1 MPTIKVNIF
10 IDMLSPVNNDLTGLV
25 FETHRN
31 KAELNDSLSKLSSGR
46 RIVNPGEDSGAHSQ
60 VAKIGS
66 KHKRDIANLQNL
78 QNLVSYSQTQD
89 GILSQVGEILHRMN
103 ELATRALDVTT
114 NDGDR
119 ENYNKEFLELSDQLE
134 ELKSETFN
142 GVDLFG
148 AGAFS
153 ADKKQF
159 IESLTT
165 HWLKA
170 SEDQIEADYG
180 WQTKPSDTWNLIV
193 NEKDTNSNWAAFV
206 VTSHYSD
213 GTADVLEMQFDL
225 PDFGSPHTQPVSTA
239 DRVVAHEMVHVMQ
252 AQNSYYA
259 DIVGDGSSSG
269 TWFKEGLA
277 EFIHGADS
285 SVASILASN
294 GDDYA
299 ALNGAIES
307 GNEGWTTGEQYAAGY
322 LAAKYLHEKI
332 KLSLA
337 ADVSGV
343 TKDEGIKHM
352 TTWMKDQFDSGAGA
366 AASGIDAYFTTFN
379 IPKEGGGNLSGNTDF
394 LDEFK
399 GVHGQA
405 FVEDLN
411 TQPIP
416 TSKLANSDTGS
427 IRGSDVNPTNPSLD
441 ANNIISDVT
450 GAADS
455 GYVEEQDNSSL
466 TALID
471 GAGLTYDLQSVDT
484 ITISDTT
491 TYNLNSINSA
501 VTTLGELEF
510 LLENLADERSMIGA
524 NLSRLE
530 KEIDNLNGKITQG
543 ELAVSRIEDTDVAL
557 ESNRFATRQVRMQSS
572 IAILAQAQK
581 LNIGI
586 QDLIRGIMIG
596 QS

>member
-1 MPTIKVNIF
+1 MPTIRLGTF

-46 RIVNPGEDSGAHSQ
+46 RIVNPGEDSGSHSQ

-119 ENYNKEFLELSDQLE
+119 ENYNKEFLELAHQLD
-134 ELKSETFN
+134 ELESETFN

-170 SEDQIEADYG
+170 SEDQIIQDYG
-180 WQTKPSDTWNLIV
+180 WTIDTSDSWNLII
-193 NEKDTNSNWAAFV
+193 NEKDTGGYAAFV
-206 VTSHYSD
+206 MTSQFAN
-213 GTADVLEMQFDL
+213 GTADVIEMQFDL
-225 PDFGSPHTQPVSTA
+225 PDFSAPHTQPTSTA
-239 DRVVAHEMVHVMQ
+239 DRVVAHEMVHAMQ
-252 AQNSYYA
+252 AQNSYYG
-259 DIVGDGSSSG
+259 DIVGDGASSG
-269 TWFKEGLA
+269 KWFKEGLA

-299 ALNGAIES
+299 TLNGAIGT
-307 GNEGWTTGEQYAAGY
+307 GNETWSTSEQYASGY
-322 LAAKYLHEKI
+322 LAVKYLHERI
-332 KLSLA
+332 KLSTEPGA
-337 ADVSGV
+337 S
-343 TKDEGIKHM
+343 TEGIKHM
-352 TTWMKDQFDSGAGA
+352 TQWMKSQFEDSTQNASQ
-366 AASGIDAYFTTFN
+366 SGIDAYFTTFN
-379 IPKEGGGNLSGNTDF
+379 IPKEGGGNFTGNTDF
-394 LDEFK
+394 LNAFK
-399 GVHGQA
+399 GADGQA
-405 FVEDLN
+405 FVKNLN
-411 TQPIP
+411 DTGIL
-416 TSKLANSDTGS
+416 TNADTGS
-427 IRGSDVNPTNPSLD
+427 IRGSDEGGAQDLGAQAV
-441 ANNIISDVT
+441 ISDAS
-450 GAADS
+450 GAPVSA
-455 GYVEEQDNSSL
+455 YVEEQDTGAL
-466 TALID
+466 TAMID

-484 ITISDTT
+484 ITISDIT
-491 TYNLNSINSA
+491 TYNLDTISSA
-501 VTTLGELEF
+501 VATLGELEL
-510 LLENLADERSMIGA
+510 LLENLADERSMTGA

>member
-1 MPTIKVNIF
+1 
-10 IDMLSPVNNDLTGLV
+10 MLSPVNNDLTGLV

-46 RIVNPGEDSGAHSQ
+46 RIVNPGEDSGSHSQ

-119 ENYNKEFLELSDQLE
+119 ENYNKEFLELADQLE

-153 ADKKQF
+153 AEKKQF
-159 IESLTT
+159 VESLTN

-170 SEDQIEADYG
+170 SEDQIKADYG
-180 WQTKPSDTWNLIV
+180 WQTKPTDTWNLIV

-285 SVASILASN
+285 SVMSILASN

-299 ALNGAIES
+299 ALNGAIGS

-322 LAAKYLHEKI
+322 LAVKYLHERI
-332 KLSLA
+332 KSSTEPGA
-337 ADVSGV
+337 S
-343 TKDEGIKHM
+343 TEGIKHM
-352 TTWMKDQFDSGAGA
+352 TQWMKSQFEDTTQNASQ
-366 AASGIDAYFTTFN
+366 SGIDAYFTTFN
-379 IPKEGGGNLSGNTDF
+379 IPKEGGGNFTGNTDF
-394 LDEFK
+394 LNAFK
-399 GVHGQA
+399 GADGQA

-411 TQPIP
+411 TQPTP
-416 TSKLANSDTGS
+416 TSNLANSDTGS
-427 IRGSDVNPTNPSLD
+427 IRGSDENPTDPSLD
-441 ANNIISDVT
+441 AQDVISDVT

-484 ITISDTT
+484 ITISDIT

>member
-1 MPTIKVNIF
+1 
-10 IDMLSPVNNDLTGLV
+10 MLSPVNNDLTGLV

-31 KAELNDSLSKLSSGR
+31 KVELNDSLSKLSSGK

-66 KHKRDIANLQNL
+66 KHKRDLANLQNL

-89 GILSQVGEILHRMN
+89 GILAQVGEILHRMN

-114 NDGDR
+114 SDGDR
-119 ENYNKEFLELSDQLE
+119 ENYNKEFLELAEQLE
-134 ELKSETFN
+134 ELESETFN
-142 GVDLFG
+142 GVNLFG

-170 SEDQIEADYG
+170 SEEQIIQDYG
-180 WQTKPSDTWNLIV
+180 WTVDPSDSWNLIV
-193 NEKDTNSNWAAFV
+193 NEKDTGGYAAFV
-206 VTSHYSD
+206 MTSQNPAN
-213 GTADVLEMQFDL
+213 GTADVIEMQFDL
-225 PDFGSPHTQPVSTA
+225 PDFSAPHTQPASTA
-239 DRVVAHEMVHVMQ
+239 DRVVAHEMVHAMQ
-252 AQNSYYA
+252 AQNSYYG
-259 DIVGDGSSSG
+259 DIVGDGASSG
-269 TWFKEGLA
+269 KWFKEGLA
-277 EFIHGADS
+277 EFIHGADAS
-285 SVASILASN
+285 AASILASN

-299 ALNGAIES
+299 ALNGAIGT
-307 GNEGWTTGEQYAAGY
+307 GNETWSTGEQYASGY
-322 LAAKYLHEKI
+322 LAVKYLHSKI
-332 KLSLA
+332 QA
-337 ADVSGV
+337 AGFGD
-343 TKDEGIKHM
+343 GIKHM
-352 TTWMKDQFDSGAGA
+352 TQWMKNQFDTGEVA
-366 AASGIDAYFTTFN
+366 ADSGIDAY
-379 IPKEGGGNLSGNTDF
+379 LSDAAHAGIGYAGNTAF
-394 LDEFK
+394 LTDFK
-399 GVHGQA
+399 GAAGQA
-405 FVEDLN
+405 FVKNLN
-411 TQPIP
+411 DTGV
-416 TSKLANSDTGS
+416 LANADTGS
-427 IRGSDVNPTNPSLD
+427 IRGSDEGGGTALGAQAVIGD
-441 ANNIISDVT
+441 AT
-450 GAADS
+450 GTAQSA
-455 GYVEEQDNSSL
+455 YVEEQDTGSL

-484 ITISDTT
+484 ITISDVA
-491 TYNLNSINSA
+491 TYNLDSISSA
-501 VTTLGELEF
+501 VATLGELEL
-510 LLENLADERSMIGA
+510 LLENLADERSYTGA

>member
-1 MPTIKVNIF
+1 
-10 IDMLSPVNNDLTGLV
+10 MLSPVNNDLTGLV

-31 KAELNDSLSKLSSGR
+31 KLELNHSLSKLSSGK

-119 ENYNKEFLELSDQLE
+119 ENYNKEFLELADQLD
-134 ELKSETFN
+134 ELESETFN

-170 SEDQIEADYG
+170 SEDQIIQDFG
-180 WQTKPSDTWNLIV
+180 WTVDTSDSWNLIV
-193 NEKDTNSNWAAFV
+193 NEKDTGGYAAFV
-206 VTSHYSD
+206 MTSQYAN
-213 GTADVLEMQFDL
+213 GTADVIEMQFDL
-225 PDFGSPHTQPVSTA
+225 PDFSAPHTQPTSTA
-239 DRVVAHEMVHVMQ
+239 DRVVAHEMVHAMQ
-252 AQNSYYA
+252 AQNAYYG
-259 DIVGDGSSSG
+259 DIVGDGVSSG
-269 TWFKEGLA
+269 KWFKEGLA

-299 ALNGAIES
+299 TLNGAIGT
-307 GNEGWTTGEQYAAGY
+307 GNETWSTGEQYASGY
-322 LAAKYLHEKI
+322 LAARYLHEKI
-332 KLSLA
+332 KLSTA
-337 ADVSGV
+337 MDVNGV
-343 TKDEGIKHM
+343 TKDEGVKHM
-352 TTWMKDQFDSGAGA
+352 TTWMKDQFDRGAGA

-379 IPKEGGGNLSGNTDF
+379 IPKEGVAGNLSGNTDF

-405 FVEDLN
+405 FVKNLN
-411 TQPIP
+411 D
-416 TSKLANSDTGS
+416 SGLLAVTDTGS
-427 IRGSDVNPTNPSLD
+427 IRGSDVNPSDPSLD
-441 ANNIISDVT
+441 AQNVISDATGTAQSAYIVEQDT
-450 GAADS
+450 GA
-455 GYVEEQDNSSL
+455 L
-466 TALID
+466 TAMID
-471 GAGLTYDLQSVDT
+471 GAGLTYDLQSVNT
-484 ITISDTT
+484 ITISDITT
-491 TYNLNSINSA
+491 FNLDTISSA
-501 VTTLGELEF
+501 VATLGELEL

>member
-1 MPTIKVNIF
+1 
-10 IDMLSPVNNDLTGLV
+10 MLSPVNNDLTGLV

-46 RIVNPGEDSGAHSQ
+46 RIVNPGEDSGSHSQ

-119 ENYNKEFLELSDQLE
+119 ENYNKEFLELADQLE

-153 ADKKQF
+153 AEKKQF
-159 IESLTT
+159 VESLTN

-170 SEDQIEADYG
+170 SEDQIKADYG
-180 WQTKPSDTWNLIV
+180 WQTKPTDTWNLIV

-285 SVASILASN
+285 SVMSILASN

-299 ALNGAIES
+299 ALNGAIGS

-322 LAAKYLHEKI
+322 LAVKYLHERI
-332 KLSLA
+332 KSSTEPGA
-337 ADVSGV
+337 S
-343 TKDEGIKHM
+343 TEGIKHM
-352 TTWMKDQFDSGAGA
+352 TQWMKSQFEDSTQNASQ
-366 AASGIDAYFTTFN
+366 SGIDAYFTTFN
-379 IPKEGGGNLSGNTDF
+379 IPKEGGGNFTGNTDF
-394 LDEFK
+394 LNAFK
-399 GVHGQA
+399 GADGQA

-411 TQPIP
+411 TQPTP

-427 IRGSDVNPTNPSLD
+427 IRGSDENPTDPSLD
-441 ANNIISDVT
+441 AQDVISDVT

-484 ITISDTT
+484 ITISDIT

>member
-1 MPTIKVNIF
+1 
-10 IDMLSPVNNDLTGLV
+10 MLSPVNNNLTGLV

-31 KAELNDSLSKLSSGR
+31 KVELNDSLSKLSSGK

-66 KHKRDIANLQNL
+66 KHKRDLANLQNL

-89 GILSQVGEILHRMN
+89 GILAQVGEILHRMN

-114 NDGDR
+114 SDGDR
-119 ENYNKEFLELSDQLE
+119 ENYNKEFLELAEQLE
-134 ELKSETFN
+134 ELESETFN
-142 GVDLFG
+142 GVNLFG

-170 SEDQIEADYG
+170 SEEQIIQDYG
-180 WQTKPSDTWNLIV
+180 WTVDPSDSWNLIV
-193 NEKDTNSNWAAFV
+193 NEKDTGGYAAFV
-206 VTSHYSD
+206 MTSQYAN
-213 GTADVLEMQFDL
+213 GTADVIEMQFDL
-225 PDFGSPHTQPVSTA
+225 PDFSAPHTQPASTA
-239 DRVVAHEMVHVMQ
+239 DRVVAHEMVHAMQ
-252 AQNSYYA
+252 AQNSYYG
-259 DIVGDGSSSG
+259 DIVGDGASSG
-269 TWFKEGLA
+269 KWFKEGLA
-277 EFIHGADS
+277 EFIHGADAS
-285 SVASILASN
+285 AASILASN

-299 ALNGAIES
+299 ALNGAIGT
-307 GNEGWTTGEQYAAGY
+307 GNETWSTGEQYASGY
-322 LAAKYLHEKI
+322 LAARYLHERI
-332 KLSLA
+332 KLSTA
-337 ADVSGV
+337 AGAS
-343 TKDEGIKHM
+343 TEGIKHM

-379 IPKEGGGNLSGNTDF
+379 IPKEGGGNFTGNTDF
-394 LDEFK
+394 LTAFK
-399 GVHGQA
+399 GADGQA
-405 FVEDLN
+405 FVQNLN
-411 TQPIP
+411 DTGLLGN
-416 TSKLANSDTGS
+416 TDTGS
-427 IRGSDVNPTNPSLD
+427 IRGSDVGGASSLD
-441 ANNIISDVT
+441 AQAVIGDAT
-450 GAADS
+450 GTAQSA
-455 GYVEEQDNSSL
+455 YVEEQDTGSL

-484 ITISDTT
+484 ITISDVA
-491 TYNLNSINSA
+491 TYNLDSISSA
-501 VTTLGELEF
+501 VATLGELEL
-510 LLENLADERSMIGA
+510 LLENLADERSYTGA

>member
-1 MPTIKVNIF
+1 
-10 IDMLSPVNNDLTGLV
+10 MLSPVNNDLTGLV

-46 RIVNPGEDSGAHSQ
+46 RIVNPGEDSGSHSQ

-119 ENYNKEFLELSDQLE
+119 ENYNKEFLELADQLE

-153 ADKKQF
+153 AEKKQF
-159 IESLTT
+159 VESLTN

-170 SEDQIEADYG
+170 SEDQIKADYG
-180 WQTKPSDTWNLIV
+180 WQTKPTDTWNLIV

-285 SVASILASN
+285 SVMSILASN

-299 ALNGAIES
+299 ALNGAIGS

-322 LAAKYLHEKI
+322 LAVKYLHERI
-332 KLSLA
+332 KSSTEPGA
-337 ADVSGV
+337 S
-343 TKDEGIKHM
+343 TEGIKHM
-352 TTWMKDQFDSGAGA
+352 TQWMKSQFEDTTQNASQ
-366 AASGIDAYFTTFN
+366 SGIDAYFTTFN
-379 IPKEGGGNLSGNTDF
+379 IPKEGGGNFTGNTDF
-394 LDEFK
+394 LNAFK
-399 GVHGQA
+399 GADGQA

-411 TQPIP
+411 TQPTP

-427 IRGSDVNPTNPSLD
+427 IRGSDENPTDPSLD
-441 ANNIISDVT
+441 AQDVISDVT

-484 ITISDTT
+484 ITISDIT

>member
-1 MPTIKVNIF
+1 MPTIRVNTF

-46 RIVNPGEDSGAHSQ
+46 RIVNPGEDSGSHSQ

-89 GILSQVGEILHRMN
+89 GILSKVGEILHRMN

-119 ENYNKEFLELSDQLE
+119 ENYNKEFLELADQLE

-170 SEDQIEADYG
+170 SENQIIQDYG
-180 WQTKPSDTWNLIV
+180 WTIDTSDSWDLIV
-193 NEKDTNSNWAAFV
+193 NEKDTGGYAAFV
-206 VTSHYSD
+206 MTSQD
-213 GTADVLEMQFDL
+213 PNGGNADVIEMQFDL
-225 PDFGSPHTQPVSTA
+225 PDFSAPHTQPTSTA
-239 DRVVAHEMVHVMQ
+239 DRTVAHEMVHAMQ
-252 AQNSYYA
+252 AQNSYYGN
-259 DIVGDGSSSG
+259 IVGDWDGSTSSSG
-269 TWFKEGLA
+269 KWFKEGLA
-277 EFIHGADS
+277 EFIHGADGD
-285 SVASILASN
+285 VASILASN
-294 GDDYA
+294 GNDYA
-299 ALNGAIES
+299 ALNGAIGT
-307 GNEGWTTGEQYAAGY
+307 GNETWASSEQYASGY
-322 LAAKYLHEKI
+322 LAVKYLHSKI
-332 KLSLA
+332 QA
-337 ADVSGV
+337 AGV
-343 TKDEGIKHM
+343 GFADGIKHM
-352 TTWMKDQFDSGAGA
+352 TQWMKNGFDTGQGA
-366 AASGIDAYFTTFN
+366 ANSGIDAYFAAHAG
-379 IPKEGGGNLSGNTDF
+379 IGYAGNTAF
-394 LDEFK
+394 LTDFK
-399 GVHGQA
+399 GAAGQA
-405 FVEDLN
+405 FVKNLN
-411 TQPIP
+411 DTGIL
-416 TSKLANSDTGS
+416 TNADTGS
-427 IRGSDVNPTNPSLD
+427 IRGSDEGGATDLGAQAVITD
-441 ANNIISDVT
+441 AT
-450 GAADS
+450 GAPVS
-455 GYVEEQDNSSL
+455 GYIEEQDNGSL
-466 TALID
+466 TAMID

-484 ITISDTT
+484 ITVSDVT
-491 TYNLNSINSA
+491 TYNLNTISSA
-501 VTTLGELEF
+501 AATLGELEL
-510 LLENLADERSMIGA
+510 LLENLADERSLAGA

>member
-1 MPTIKVNIF
+1 
-10 IDMLSPVNNDLTGLV
+10 MLSPVNNDLTGLV

-31 KAELNDSLSKLSSGR
+31 KVELNESLSKLSSGK

-66 KHKRDIANLQNL
+66 KHKRDLANLQNL

-89 GILSQVGEILHRMN
+89 GILAQVGEILHRMN

-114 NDGDR
+114 SDGDR
-119 ENYNKEFLELSDQLE
+119 ENYNKEFLELAEQLE
-134 ELKSETFN
+134 ELESETFN
-142 GVDLFG
+142 GVNLFG

-170 SEDQIEADYG
+170 SEEQIIQDYG
-180 WQTKPSDTWNLIV
+180 WTVDPSDSWNLIV
-193 NEKDTNSNWAAFV
+193 NEKDTGGYAAFV
-206 VTSHYSD
+206 MTSQNPAN
-213 GTADVLEMQFDL
+213 GTADVIEMQFDL
-225 PDFGSPHTQPVSTA
+225 PDFSAPHTQPASTA
-239 DRVVAHEMVHVMQ
+239 DRVVAHEMVHAMQ
-252 AQNSYYA
+252 AQNSYYG
-259 DIVGDGSSSG
+259 DIVGDGTSSG
-269 TWFKEGLA
+269 KWFKEGLA
-277 EFIHGADS
+277 EFIHGADAS
-285 SVASILASN
+285 AASILASN

-299 ALNGAIES
+299 ALNGAIGT
-307 GNEGWTTGEQYAAGY
+307 GNETWSTGEQYASGY
-322 LAAKYLHEKI
+322 LAVKYLHSKI
-332 KLSLA
+332 QA
-337 ADVSGV
+337 AGFGD
-343 TKDEGIKHM
+343 GIKHM
-352 TTWMKDQFDSGAGA
+352 TQWMKNGFDTGQGA
-366 AASGIDAYFTTFN
+366 ANSGIDGYFTAH
-379 IPKEGGGNLSGNTDF
+379 GGIGYAGNNAFLTDF
-394 LDEFK
+394 K
-399 GVHGQA
+399 GAAGQA
-405 FVEDLN
+405 FVQNLN
-411 TQPIP
+411 DTG
-416 TSKLANSDTGS
+416 LLGNADTGS
-427 IRGSDVNPTNPSLD
+427 IRGSDEGGGTALGAQAVIGD
-441 ANNIISDVT
+441 AT
-450 GAADS
+450 GTAQS
-455 GYVEEQDNSSL
+455 SYVEEQDTGSL

-484 ITISDTT
+484 ITISDVA
-491 TYNLNSINSA
+491 TYNLDSISSA
-501 VTTLGELEF
+501 VATLGELEL
-510 LLENLADERSMIGA
+510 LLENLADERSYTGA

>member
-1 MPTIKVNIF
+1 
-10 IDMLSPVNNDLTGLV
+10 MLSPVNNNLTGLV

-31 KAELNDSLSKLSSGR
+31 KVELNDSLSKLSTGK

-60 VAKIGS
+60 VSKIGS
-66 KHKRDIANLQNL
+66 KHKRDLANLQNL

-89 GILSQVGEILHRMN
+89 GILAQVGEILHRMN

-114 NDGDR
+114 SDGDR
-119 ENYNKEFLELSDQLE
+119 ENYNKEFLELAEQLE
-134 ELKSETFN
+134 ELESETFN
-142 GVDLFG
+142 GVNLFG

-170 SEDQIEADYG
+170 SEEQIIQDYG
-180 WQTKPSDTWNLIV
+180 WTVDPSDSWNLIV
-193 NEKDTNSNWAAFV
+193 NEKDTGGYAAFV
-206 VTSHYSD
+206 MTSQNPAN
-213 GTADVLEMQFDL
+213 GTADVIEMQFDL
-225 PDFGSPHTQPVSTA
+225 PDFSAPHTQPASTA
-239 DRVVAHEMVHVMQ
+239 DRVVAHEMVHAMQ
-252 AQNSYYA
+252 AQNSYYG
-259 DIVGDGSSSG
+259 DIVGDGASSG
-269 TWFKEGLA
+269 KWFKEGLA
-277 EFIHGADS
+277 EFIHGADAS
-285 SVASILASN
+285 AASILASN

-299 ALNGAIES
+299 ALNGAIGT
-307 GNEGWTTGEQYAAGY
+307 GNETWSTGEQYASGY
-322 LAAKYLHEKI
+322 LAVKYLHSKI
-332 KLSLA
+332 QA
-337 ADVSGV
+337 AGFGD
-343 TKDEGIKHM
+343 GIKHM
-352 TTWMKDQFDSGAGA
+352 TQWMKNGFDTGQGA
-366 AASGIDAYFTTFN
+366 ANSGIDAYFTAH
-379 IPKEGGGNLSGNTDF
+379 GGIGYAGNNAFLTDF
-394 LDEFK
+394 K
-399 GVHGQA
+399 GAAGQA
-405 FVEDLN
+405 FVQNLN
-411 TQPIP
+411 DTG
-416 TSKLANSDTGS
+416 LLGNADTGS
-427 IRGSDVNPTNPSLD
+427 IRGSDEGGGTALGAQAVIGD
-441 ANNIISDVT
+441 AT
-450 GAADS
+450 GTAQSA
-455 GYVEEQDNSSL
+455 YFEEQDTGSL

-484 ITISDTT
+484 ITISDVA
-491 TYNLNSINSA
+491 TYNLDSISSA
-501 VTTLGELEF
+501 VATLGELEL
-510 LLENLADERSMIGA
+510 LLENLADERSYTGA

>member
-1 MPTIKVNIF
+1 
-10 IDMLSPVNNDLTGLV
+10 MLSPVNNNLTGLV

-31 KAELNDSLSKLSSGR
+31 KVELNDSLSKLSSGK

-66 KHKRDIANLQNL
+66 KHKRDLANL

-89 GILSQVGEILHRMN
+89 GVLAQVGEILHRMN

-114 NDGDR
+114 SDGDR
-119 ENYNKEFLELSDQLE
+119 ENYNKEFLELAEQLD
-134 ELKSETFN
+134 ELESETFN
-142 GVDLFG
+142 GVNLFG

-170 SEDQIEADYG
+170 SEEQIIQDYG
-180 WQTKPSDTWNLIV
+180 WTVDPSDSWNLIV
-193 NEKDTNSNWAAFV
+193 NEKDTGGYAAFV
-206 VTSHYSD
+206 MTSQYAN
-213 GTADVLEMQFDL
+213 GTADVIEMQFDL
-225 PDFGSPHTQPVSTA
+225 PDFSAPHTQPASTA
-239 DRVVAHEMVHVMQ
+239 DRVVAHEMVHAMQ
-252 AQNSYYA
+252 AQNSYYG
-259 DIVGDGSSSG
+259 DIVGDGASSG
-269 TWFKEGLA
+269 KWFKEGLA
-277 EFIHGADS
+277 EFIHGADAS
-285 SVASILASN
+285 AASILASN

-299 ALNGAIES
+299 ALNGAIGT
-307 GNEGWTTGEQYAAGY
+307 GNETWSTGEQYASGY
-322 LAAKYLHEKI
+322 LAARYLHERI
-332 KLSLA
+332 KLSTA
-337 ADVSGV
+337 AGAS
-343 TKDEGIKHM
+343 TEGIKHM

-379 IPKEGGGNLSGNTDF
+379 IPKEGGGNFTGNTDF
-394 LDEFK
+394 LTAFK
-399 GVHGQA
+399 GADGQA
-405 FVEDLN
+405 FVQNLN
-411 TQPIP
+411 DTGLLGN
-416 TSKLANSDTGS
+416 TDTGS
-427 IRGSDVNPTNPSLD
+427 IRGSDVGGASSLD
-441 ANNIISDVT
+441 AQAVIGDAT
-450 GAADS
+450 GTAQSA
-455 GYVEEQDNSSL
+455 YVEEQDTGSL

-484 ITISDTT
+484 ITISDVA
-491 TYNLNSINSA
+491 TYNLDSISSA
-501 VTTLGELEF
+501 VATLGELEL
-510 LLENLADERSMIGA
+510 LLENLADERSYTGA

-543 ELAVSRIEDTDVAL
+543 ELAVSRIEDTDLAL

>member
-1 MPTIKVNIF
+1 
-10 IDMLSPVNNDLTGLV
+10 MLSPVNNDLTGLV

-31 KAELNDSLSKLSSGR
+31 KVELNESLSKLSSGK

-66 KHKRDIANLQNL
+66 KHKRDLANLQNL

-89 GILSQVGEILHRMN
+89 GILAQVGEILHRMN

-114 NDGDR
+114 SDGDR
-119 ENYNKEFLELSDQLE
+119 ENYNKEFLELAEQLE
-134 ELKSETFN
+134 ELESETFN
-142 GVDLFG
+142 GVNLFG

-170 SEDQIEADYG
+170 SEEQIIQDYG
-180 WQTKPSDTWNLIV
+180 WTVDPSDSWNLIV
-193 NEKDTNSNWAAFV
+193 NEKDTGGYAAFV
-206 VTSHYSD
+206 MTSQNPAN
-213 GTADVLEMQFDL
+213 GTADVIEMQFDL
-225 PDFGSPHTQPVSTA
+225 PDFSAPHTQPASTA
-239 DRVVAHEMVHVMQ
+239 DRVVAHEMVHAMQ
-252 AQNSYYA
+252 AQNSYYG
-259 DIVGDGSSSG
+259 DIVGDGTSSG
-269 TWFKEGLA
+269 KWFKEGLA
-277 EFIHGADS
+277 EFIHGADAS
-285 SVASILASN
+285 AASILASN

-299 ALNGAIES
+299 ALNGAIGT
-307 GNEGWTTGEQYAAGY
+307 GNETWSTGEQYASGY
-322 LAAKYLHEKI
+322 LAVKYLHSKI
-332 KLSLA
+332 QA
-337 ADVSGV
+337 AGFGD
-343 TKDEGIKHM
+343 GIKHM
-352 TTWMKDQFDSGAGA
+352 TQWMKNGFDTGQGA
-366 AASGIDAYFTTFN
+366 ANSGIDGYFTAH
-379 IPKEGGGNLSGNTDF
+379 GGIGYAGNNAFLTDF
-394 LDEFK
+394 K
-399 GVHGQA
+399 GAAGQA
-405 FVEDLN
+405 FVQNLN
-411 TQPIP
+411 DTG
-416 TSKLANSDTGS
+416 LLGNADTGS
-427 IRGSDVNPTNPSLD
+427 IRGSDEGGGTALGAQAVIGD
-441 ANNIISDVT
+441 AT
-450 GAADS
+450 GTAQS
-455 GYVEEQDNSSL
+455 SYVEEQDTGSL

-484 ITISDTT
+484 ITISDVA
-491 TYNLNSINSA
+491 TYNLDSISSA
-501 VTTLGELEF
+501 VATLGELEL
-510 LLENLADERSMIGA
+510 LLENLADERSYTGA

-543 ELAVSRIEDTDVAL
+543 ELAVSRIEDTDIAL

>member
-1 MPTIKVNIF
+1 
-10 IDMLSPVNNDLTGLV
+10 MLSPVNNDLTGLV

-46 RIVNPGEDSGAHSQ
+46 RIVNPGVDSGAHSQ

-119 ENYNKEFLELSDQLE
+119 ENYNKEFLELADQLD
-134 ELKSETFN
+134 ELESETFN

-170 SEDQIEADYG
+170 SEDQIIQDFG
-180 WQTKPSDTWNLIV
+180 WTVDTSDSWNLIV
-193 NEKDTNSNWAAFV
+193 NEKDTGGYAAFV
-206 VTSHYSD
+206 MTSQYAN
-213 GTADVLEMQFDL
+213 GTADVIEMQFDL
-225 PDFGSPHTQPVSTA
+225 PDFSTPHTQPVSTA
-239 DRVVAHEMVHVMQ
+239 DRTVAHEMVHAMQ
-252 AQNSYYA
+252 AQNSYYG
-259 DIVGDGSSSG
+259 DIVGDGASSG
-269 TWFKEGLA
+269 KWFKEGLA

-294 GDDYA
+294 GDDYV
-299 ALNGAIES
+299 ALNGAIGT
-307 GNEGWTTGEQYAAGY
+307 GNETWSTSEQYASGY
-322 LAAKYLHEKI
+322 LAVKYLHSKI
-332 KLSLA
+332 QA
-337 ADVSGV
+337 AGAGFED
-343 TKDEGIKHM
+343 GIKHM
-352 TTWMKDQFDSGAGA
+352 TQWMKNQYDTGAIA
-366 AASGIDAYFTTFN
+366 ANSGIDAY
-379 IPKEGGGNLSGNTDF
+379 LSDAAHAGIGYAGNTAF
-394 LDEFK
+394 LTDFK
-399 GVHGQA
+399 GAAGQA
-405 FVEDLN
+405 FVKNLN
-411 TQPIP
+411 DTGI
-416 TSKLANSDTGS
+416 LANADTGS
-427 IRGSDVNPTNPSLD
+427 IRGSDEGGATDLGAQAVITD
-441 ANNIISDVT
+441 AT
-450 GAADS
+450 GAPVSA
-455 GYVEEQDNSSL
+455 YVEEQDTGAL

-484 ITISDTT
+484 ITISDIN
-491 TYNLNSINSA
+491 TYNLDTISSA
-501 VTTLGELEF
+501 VATLGELEL

>member
-1 MPTIKVNIF
+1 
-10 IDMLSPVNNDLTGLV
+10 MLSPVNNDLTGIV

-46 RIVNPGEDSGAHSQ
+46 RIVNPGEDSGSHSQ

-119 ENYNKEFLELSDQLE
+119 ENYNKEFLELADQLE

-170 SEDQIEADYG
+170 SEDQIIQDYG
-180 WQTKPSDTWNLIV
+180 WSITTSDSWNLIV
-193 NEKDTNSNWAAFV
+193 NEKDTGGYAAFV
-206 VTSHYSD
+206 MTSQYAN
-213 GTADVLEMQFDL
+213 GTADVIEMQFDL
-225 PDFGSPHTQPVSTA
+225 PDFSAPHTQPTSTA
-239 DRVVAHEMVHVMQ
+239 DRVVAQEMVHAMH
-252 AQNSYYA
+252 AQNSYYG
-259 DIVGDGSSSG
+259 DIVGDGTSSG
-269 TWFKEGLA
+269 KWFKEGLA
-277 EFIHGADS
+277 EFIHGADGA
-285 SVASILASN
+285 VASILASN
-294 GDDYA
+294 GNDYA
-299 ALNGAIES
+299 ALNGAIGT
-307 GNEGWTTGEQYAAGY
+307 GNETWVSSEQYASGY
-322 LAAKYLHEKI
+322 LAVKYLHSKI
-332 KLSLA
+332 QA
-337 ADVSGV
+337 AGFTD
-343 TKDEGIKHM
+343 GIKHM
-352 TTWMKDQFDSGAGA
+352 TQWMKNQFDTGAIA
-366 AASGIDAYFTTFN
+366 ANSGIDAY
-379 IPKEGGGNLSGNTDF
+379 LSDAAHAGIGYAGNTAF
-394 LDEFK
+394 LTDFK
-399 GVHGQA
+399 GAAGQA
-405 FVEDLN
+405 FVQNLN
-411 TQPIP
+411 DTGIL
-416 TSKLANSDTGS
+416 TNADTGS
-427 IRGSDVNPTNPSLD
+427 IRGSDEGGATDLGAQAV
-441 ANNIISDVT
+441 ISDAT
-450 GAADS
+450 GAPVSA
-455 GYVEEQDNSSL
+455 YVEEQDTGAL
-466 TALID
+466 TAMID

-484 ITISDTT
+484 ITVSDVT
-491 TYNLNSINSA
+491 TYNLNTISSA
-501 VTTLGELEF
+501 VATLGELEL
-510 LLENLADERSMIGA
+510 LLENLAEERSLTGA

-581 LNIGI
+581 LNIGV

>member
-1 MPTIKVNIF
+1 
-10 IDMLSPVNNDLTGLV
+10 MLSPVNNNLTGLV

-31 KAELNDSLSKLSSGR
+31 KVELNDSLSKLSSGK

-66 KHKRDIANLQNL
+66 KHKRDLANLQNL

-89 GILSQVGEILHRMN
+89 GVLAQVGEILHRMN

-114 NDGDR
+114 SDGDR
-119 ENYNKEFLELSDQLE
+119 ENYNKEFLELAEQLE
-134 ELKSETFN
+134 ELESETFN
-142 GVDLFG
+142 GVNLFG

-170 SEDQIEADYG
+170 SEEQIIQDYG
-180 WQTKPSDTWNLIV
+180 WTVDPSDSWNLIV
-193 NEKDTNSNWAAFV
+193 NEKDTGGYAAFV
-206 VTSHYSD
+206 MTSQYAN
-213 GTADVLEMQFDL
+213 GTADVIEMQFDL
-225 PDFGSPHTQPVSTA
+225 PDFSAPHTQPASTA
-239 DRVVAHEMVHVMQ
+239 DRVVAHEMVHAMQ
-252 AQNSYYA
+252 AQNSYYG
-259 DIVGDGSSSG
+259 DIVGDGASSG
-269 TWFKEGLA
+269 KWFKEGLA
-277 EFIHGADS
+277 EFIHGADAS
-285 SVASILASN
+285 AASILASN

-299 ALNGAIES
+299 ALNGAIGT
-307 GNEGWTTGEQYAAGY
+307 GNETWSTGEQYASGY
-322 LAAKYLHEKI
+322 LAARYLHERI
-332 KLSLA
+332 KLSTA
-337 ADVSGV
+337 AGAS
-343 TKDEGIKHM
+343 TEGIKHM

-379 IPKEGGGNLSGNTDF
+379 IPKEGGGNFTGNTDF
-394 LDEFK
+394 LTAFK
-399 GVHGQA
+399 GADGQA
-405 FVEDLN
+405 FVQNLN
-411 TQPIP
+411 DTGLLGN
-416 TSKLANSDTGS
+416 TDTGS
-427 IRGSDVNPTNPSLD
+427 IRGSDVGGASSLD
-441 ANNIISDVT
+441 AQAVIGDAT
-450 GAADS
+450 GTAQSA
-455 GYVEEQDNSSL
+455 YVEEQDTGSL

-484 ITISDTT
+484 ITISDVA
-491 TYNLNSINSA
+491 TYNLDSISSA
-501 VTTLGELEF
+501 VATLGELEL
-510 LLENLADERSMIGA
+510 LLENLADERSYTGA

>member
-1 MPTIKVNIF
+1 MPTIRVNTF

-119 ENYNKEFLELSDQLE
+119 ENYNKEFLELADQLE

-159 IESLTT
+159 IESLTN

-170 SEDQIEADYG
+170 SEDQIILDYG
-180 WQTKPSDTWNLIV
+180 WTIDKSDSWDLIV
-193 NEKDTNSNWAAFV
+193 NEKDTGGYAAFV
-206 VTSHYSD
+206 MTSQD
-213 GTADVLEMQFDL
+213 PNGGNADVIEMQFDL
-225 PDFGSPHTQPVSTA
+225 PDFSAPHTQPTSTA
-239 DRVVAHEMVHVMQ
+239 DRTVAHEMVHAMQ
-252 AQNSYYA
+252 AQNSYYGN
-259 DIVGDGSSSG
+259 IVGDWDGSTSSSG
-269 TWFKEGLA
+269 KWFKEGLA
-277 EFIHGADS
+277 EFIHGADGD
-285 SVASILASN
+285 VASILASN
-294 GDDYA
+294 GNDYA
-299 ALNGAIES
+299 ALNGAIGT
-307 GNEGWTTGEQYAAGY
+307 GNETWSTSEQYASGY
-322 LAAKYLHEKI
+322 LAVKYLHSKI
-332 KLSLA
+332 QA
-337 ADVSGV
+337 AGV
-343 TKDEGIKHM
+343 GFADGIKHM
-352 TTWMKDQFDSGAGA
+352 TQWMKNGFDTGQGA
-366 AASGIDAYFTTFN
+366 ANSGIDAYFAAHAG
-379 IPKEGGGNLSGNTDF
+379 IGYAGNTAF
-394 LDEFK
+394 LTDFK
-399 GVHGQA
+399 GAAGQA
-405 FVEDLN
+405 FVKNLN
-411 TQPIP
+411 DSGILTN
-416 TSKLANSDTGS
+416 ADTGS
-427 IRGSDVNPTNPSLD
+427 IRGSDEGGATDLGAQAVITD
-441 ANNIISDVT
+441 AT
-450 GAADS
+450 GAPVSA
-455 GYVEEQDNSSL
+455 YIEEQDNGSL
-466 TALID
+466 TAMID

-484 ITISDTT
+484 ITISDIT
-491 TYNLNSINSA
+491 TYNLDTISSA
-501 VTTLGELEF
+501 VATLGELEL

>member
-1 MPTIKVNIF
+1 
-10 IDMLSPVNNDLTGLV
+10 MLSPVNNNLTGLV

-31 KAELNDSLSKLSSGR
+31 KVELNDSLSKLSSGK

-66 KHKRDIANLQNL
+66 KHKRDLANLQNL

-89 GILSQVGEILHRMN
+89 GILAQVGEILHRMN

-114 NDGDR
+114 SDGDR
-119 ENYNKEFLELSDQLE
+119 ENYNKEFLELAEQLE
-134 ELKSETFN
+134 ELESETFN
-142 GVDLFG
+142 GVNLFG

-170 SEDQIEADYG
+170 SEEQIIQDYG
-180 WQTKPSDTWNLIV
+180 WTVDPSDSWNLIV
-193 NEKDTNSNWAAFV
+193 NEKDTGGYAAFV
-206 VTSHYSD
+206 MTSQNPAN
-213 GTADVLEMQFDL
+213 GTADVIEMQFDL
-225 PDFGSPHTQPVSTA
+225 PDFSAPHTQPASTA
-239 DRVVAHEMVHVMQ
+239 DRVVAHEMVHAMQ
-252 AQNSYYA
+252 AQNSYYG
-259 DIVGDGSSSG
+259 DIVGDGASSG
-269 TWFKEGLA
+269 KWFKEGLA
-277 EFIHGADS
+277 EFIHGADAS
-285 SVASILASN
+285 AASILASN

-299 ALNGAIES
+299 ALNGAIGT
-307 GNEGWTTGEQYAAGY
+307 GNETWSTGEQYASGY
-322 LAAKYLHEKI
+322 LAVKYLHSKI
-332 KLSLA
+332 QA
-337 ADVSGV
+337 AGFGD
-343 TKDEGIKHM
+343 GIKHM
-352 TTWMKDQFDSGAGA
+352 TQWMKNGFDTGQGA
-366 AASGIDAYFTTFN
+366 ANSGIDAYFTAHVG
-379 IPKEGGGNLSGNTDF
+379 IGYAGNNAFLTDF
-394 LDEFK
+394 K
-399 GVHGQA
+399 GAAGQA
-405 FVEDLN
+405 FVQNLN
-411 TQPIP
+411 DTG
-416 TSKLANSDTGS
+416 LLGNADTGS
-427 IRGSDVNPTNPSLD
+427 IRGSDEGGGTALGAQAVIGD
-441 ANNIISDVT
+441 AT
-450 GAADS
+450 GTAQSA
-455 GYVEEQDNSSL
+455 YVEEQDTGSL

-484 ITISDTT
+484 ITISDVA
-491 TYNLNSINSA
+491 TYNLDSISSA
-501 VTTLGELEF
+501 VATLGELEL
-510 LLENLADERSMIGA
+510 LLENLADERSYTGA

>member
-1 MPTIKVNIF
+1 
-10 IDMLSPVNNDLTGLV
+10 MLSPVNNDLTGLV

-31 KAELNDSLSKLSSGR
+31 KVELNDSLSKLSSGK

-66 KHKRDIANLQNL
+66 THKRDLANLQNL

-89 GILSQVGEILHRMN
+89 GILAQVGEILHRMN

-114 NDGDR
+114 SDGDR
-119 ENYNKEFLELSDQLE
+119 ENYNKEFLELAEQLE
-134 ELKSETFN
+134 ELENETFN
-142 GVDLFG
+142 GVNLFG

-170 SEDQIEADYG
+170 SEEQIIQDYG
-180 WQTKPSDTWNLIV
+180 WTVDPSDSWNLIV
-193 NEKDTNSNWAAFV
+193 NEKDTGGYAAFV
-206 VTSHYSD
+206 MTSQNPAS
-213 GTADVLEMQFDL
+213 GTADVIEMQFDL
-225 PDFGSPHTQPVSTA
+225 PDFSAPHTQPASTA
-239 DRVVAHEMVHVMQ
+239 DRVVAHEMVHAMQ
-252 AQNSYYA
+252 AQNSYYG
-259 DIVGDGSSSG
+259 DIVGDGASSG
-269 TWFKEGLA
+269 KWFKEGLA
-277 EFIHGADS
+277 EFIHGADAS
-285 SVASILASN
+285 AASILASN

-299 ALNGAIES
+299 ALNGAIGT
-307 GNEGWTTGEQYAAGY
+307 GNETWSTGEQYASGY
-322 LAAKYLHEKI
+322 LAARYLHERI
-332 KLSLA
+332 KLSTA
-337 ADVSGV
+337 AGAS
-343 TKDEGIKHM
+343 TEGIKHM

-379 IPKEGGGNLSGNTDF
+379 IPKEGGGNFTGNTDF
-394 LDEFK
+394 LTAFK
-399 GVHGQA
+399 GADGQA
-405 FVEDLN
+405 FVQNLN
-411 TQPIP
+411 DTGLLGN
-416 TSKLANSDTGS
+416 TDTGS
-427 IRGSDVNPTNPSLD
+427 IRGSDVGGASSLD
-441 ANNIISDVT
+441 AQAVIGDAT
-450 GAADS
+450 GTAQSA
-455 GYVEEQDNSSL
+455 YVEEQDTGSL

-484 ITISDTT
+484 ITISDVA
-491 TYNLNSINSA
+491 TYNLDSISSA
-501 VTTLGELEF
+501 VATLGELEL
-510 LLENLADERSMIGA
+510 LLENLADERSYTGA